1 MVVSDSEGTL
11 LARYH
16 YLEDGTKVSVLR
28 PDGSGVKYRG
38 SFIYDVSV
46 SGNETLD
53 RVSYESG
60 HFLKT
65 GGVTVPPKP
74 VHYIK
79 DRVGSFSLALDL
91 YGGSAS
97 GAPSVRERN
106 FYLPYGVHASSPGFA
121 GDATSRW
128 RYASKEEQSSVS
140 GLPYLDFGPRL
151 YDTFTCSWTTPDALA
166 SSSPGASPYSYCFG
180 NPLGYVD
187 RDGYFPDALW
197 DAFNV
202 ALDATSLVNNIRGKQ
217 WKSAAVDA
225 GGLIL
230 DVAATAL
237 PFVPGGAGTVIKAA
251 RTSDK
256 AYDMAK
262 YLNRGRETEKRVLE
276 ANGYVKNTKKFSA
289 KTLKG
294 QPINVIPD
302 AVTESALIEI
312 KDVKYLSNTKQLQG
326 ELDAAGN
333 AGLQFWIYIGK
344 DTRISSKL
352 EELESKKILLI
363 KRDELIEVVKH

>member
-1 MVVSDSEGTL
+1 M
-11 LARYH
+11 
-16 YLEDGTKVSVLR
+16 
-28 PDGSGVKYRG
+28 
-38 SFIYDVSV
+38 
-46 SGNETLD
+46 
-53 RVSYESG
+53 
-60 HFLKT
+60 
-65 GGVTVPPKP
+65 
-74 VHYIK
+74 
-79 DRVGSFSLALDL
+79 
-91 YGGSAS
+91 
-97 GAPSVRERN
+97 
-106 FYLPYGVHASSPGFA
+106 
-121 GDATSRW
+121 
-128 RYASKEEQSSVS
+128 
-140 GLPYLDFGPRL
+140 
-151 YDTFTCSWTTPDALA
+151 A